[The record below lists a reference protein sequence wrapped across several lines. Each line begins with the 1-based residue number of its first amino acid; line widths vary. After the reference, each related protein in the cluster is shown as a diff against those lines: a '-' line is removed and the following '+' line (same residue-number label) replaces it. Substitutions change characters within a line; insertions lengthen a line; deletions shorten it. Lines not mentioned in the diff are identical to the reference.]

1 MAGVLQGSLKSM
13 GREGAGARPL
23 LTAQNAP
30 VSSGLC
36 MDARGD
42 YKLKQSH
49 ESESQSL
56 SGSRHTHFPEDTGWV
71 GQCPATL
78 SALFHACS
86 VNPSALR
93 AMHRGVSST
102 V

>member
-1 MAGVLQGSLKSM
+1 MLLGSLKSM

-30 VSSGLC
+30 VFSGLC
-36 MDARGD
+36 MDVRGD

-49 ESESQSL
+49 ESQSQSL
-56 SGSRHTHFPEDTGWV
+56 SGSRHTHFLEGMGWV
-71 GQCPATL
+71 GQFPTTL
-78 SALFHACS
+78 SALFHTCS
-86 VNPSALR
+86 VSLSALR
-93 AMHRGVSST
+93 AVHRGVPST